1 MVWLCGVD
9 GFKEKWRAVLG
20 NFDTGEVRLLD
31 LPLEGTLN
39 LSEKPAIIAVDV
51 PIGLPEVTLPGGRT
65 CDRLARQLLGSRRG
79 SVFSPIGRICLPMD
93 DREKA
98 SRLSIKRGGI
108 GIGVQSWGLKKK
120 LLEID
125 RLMTPAKQQIV
136 REVHPEVS
144 FYEMN
149 GGHPVIQSKKTLDGE
164 RRRVSAL
171 THAGFRETFLAPLS
185 TLRSGRDDFLDA
197 CAGLWT
203 ADRIYRGIAK
213 RIPHT
218 EEAEFDLRGLD
229 MAIWL

>member
-20 NFDTGEVRLLD
+20 NFDTGEVRLFD
-31 LPLEGTLN
+31 LPSEGTLN

-171 THAGFRETFLAPLS
+171 THAGFPETFLAPLS

-197 CAGLWT
+197 CAALWT

-218 EEAEFDLRGLD
+218 EEAEFDGRGLD

>member
-185 TLRSGRDDFLDA
+185 TLRSGAR
-197 CAGLWT
+197 
-203 ADRIYRGIAK
+203 
-213 RIPHT
+213 
-218 EEAEFDLRGLD
+218 
-229 MAIWL
+229 

>member
-20 NFDTGEVRLLD
+20 NFDTGEVRLFD
-31 LPLEGTLN
+31 LPSEGTLN

-93 DREKA
+93 NREKA

-136 REVHPEVS
+136 REVHPELS

-149 GGHPVIQSKKTLDGE
+149 GGHPVIQRPLMANAG
-164 RRRVSAL
+164 AL
-171 THAGFRETFLAPLS
+171 AR
-185 TLRSGRDDFLDA
+185 
-197 CAGLWT
+197 
-203 ADRIYRGIAK
+203 
-213 RIPHT
+213 
-218 EEAEFDLRGLD
+218 
-229 MAIWL
+229 